1 MKKLKTILRVSLIA
15 FAAIVT
21 GLKIYSWN
29 AETLVGNAMPMPFG
43 YGSAVVLSGSMEPE
57 LSVNDVIIV
66 HKEEDYDIGDIVV
79 YQSGSELIVHRI
91 TDITG
96 EMVTTKGDA
105 NNIADDPVDKK
116 NIKGTVVMVIPFIGV
131 IVNFLKSTVGM
142 ILLITAAFL
151 LTELSFHKQ
160 KKRDYQDIDAIKE
173 EIRRLRDEQSS
184 ESE

>member
-1 MKKLKTILRVSLIA
+1 
-15 FAAIVT
+15 
-21 GLKIYSWN
+21 
-29 AETLVGNAMPMPFG
+29 
-43 YGSAVVLSGSMEPE
+43 
-57 LSVNDVIIV
+57 
-66 HKEEDYDIGDIVV
+66 
-79 YQSGSELIVHRI
+79 
-91 TDITG
+91 
-96 EMVTTKGDA
+96 MVTTKGDA
-105 NNIADDPVDKK
+105 NNIADDPIDKK

-142 ILLITAAFL
+142 IVLITAAFL